1 MSADR
6 REQSAGGW
14 RKELYLWLGTAVAI
28 LTVLTLL
35 FVFVGRII
43 VVDNISMLPTLESIE
58 GVDMSLVTETL
69 TPLNLALSIVSCVS
83 SVGAGIAGIR
93 GRSRR
98 RAVIFIGLYSLLT
111 VISLIQTAAM
121 GLFNFGAVLDVV
133 VPVLYW
139 WGLYQSEERG

>member
-1 MSADR
+1 MFQPSKLLKVMSVIFII
-6 REQSAGGW
+6 
-14 RKELYLWLGTAVAI
+14 LG
-28 LTVLTLL
+28 VLGLIGTG
-35 FVFVGRII
+35 F
-43 VVDNISMLPTLESIE
+43 SYAMLPTLESIE

-69 TPLNLALSIVSCVS
+69 TPLNLALSLVSCVS

-111 VISLIQTAAM
+111 VISLIQTAAI

>member
-1 MSADR
+1 MFQPSKLLKVMSVIFII
-6 REQSAGGW
+6 
-14 RKELYLWLGTAVAI
+14 LG
-28 LTVLTLL
+28 VLGLIGTG
-35 FVFVGRII
+35 F
-43 VVDNISMLPTLESIE
+43 SYAMLPTLESIE
-58 GVDMSLVTETL
+58 DVDMSLVTETL

-111 VISLIQTAAM
+111 VISLIQTAAI

>member
-1 MSADR
+1 MFQPSKLLKVMSVIFII
-6 REQSAGGW
+6 
-14 RKELYLWLGTAVAI
+14 LG
-28 LTVLTLL
+28 VLGLIGTG
-35 FVFVGRII
+35 F
-43 VVDNISMLPTLESIE
+43 SYAMLPTLESIE

-111 VISLIQTAAM
+111 VISLIQTAVM

>member
-1 MSADR
+1 MFQPSKLLKVMSVIFII
-6 REQSAGGW
+6 
-14 RKELYLWLGTAVAI
+14 LG
-28 LTVLTLL
+28 VLGLIGTG
-35 FVFVGRII
+35 F
-43 VVDNISMLPTLESIE
+43 SYAMLPTLESIE

-98 RAVIFIGLYSLLT
+98 RTVIFIGLYSLLT
-111 VISLIQTAAM
+111 VISLIQTAAI

>member
-1 MSADR
+1 MFQPSKLLKVMSVIFII
-6 REQSAGGW
+6 
-14 RKELYLWLGTAVAI
+14 LG
-28 LTVLTLL
+28 VLGL
-35 FVFVGRII
+35 VGTGF
-43 VVDNISMLPTLESIE
+43 SYAMLPTLESIE

-111 VISLIQTAAM
+111 VISLIQTAAI

>member
-1 MSADR
+1 MFQPSKLLKVMSVIFII
-6 REQSAGGW
+6 
-14 RKELYLWLGTAVAI
+14 LG
-28 LTVLTLL
+28 VLGLIGTG
-35 FVFVGRII
+35 F
-43 VVDNISMLPTLESIE
+43 SYAMLPTLESIE

-69 TPLNLALSIVSCVS
+69 TPLNLALSIVSCIS

-98 RAVIFIGLYSLLT
+98 RAVIFMGLYSLLT

>member
-1 MSADR
+1 MFQPSKLLKVMSVIFII
-6 REQSAGGW
+6 
-14 RKELYLWLGTAVAI
+14 LG
-28 LTVLTLL
+28 VLGLIGTG
-35 FVFVGRII
+35 F
-43 VVDNISMLPTLESIE
+43 SYAMLPTLESIE

-111 VISLIQTAAM
+111 VISLIQTAAI

-133 VPVLYW
+133 VPVMYW

>member
-1 MSADR
+1 MFQPSKLLKVMSVIFII
-6 REQSAGGW
+6 
-14 RKELYLWLGTAVAI
+14 LG
-28 LTVLTLL
+28 VLGLIGPG
-35 FVFVGRII
+35 F
-43 VVDNISMLPTLESIE
+43 SYAMLPTLESIE

>member
-1 MSADR
+1 MFQPSKLLKVMSVIFII
-6 REQSAGGW
+6 
-14 RKELYLWLGTAVAI
+14 LG
-28 LTVLTLL
+28 VLGLIGTG
-35 FVFVGRII
+35 F
-43 VVDNISMLPTLESIE
+43 SYAMLPTLESIE

-83 SVGAGIAGIR
+83 SMGAGIAGIR

-111 VISLIQTAAM
+111 VISLIQTAAI
-121 GLFNFGAVLDVV
+121 GLFNFGTVLDVV

>member
-1 MSADR
+1 MFQPSKLLKVMSVIFIILR
-6 REQSAGGW
+6 V
-14 RKELYLWLGTAVAI
+14 LGLIGTGFSYA
-28 LTVLTLL
+28 
-35 FVFVGRII
+35 
-43 VVDNISMLPTLESIE
+43 MLPTLESIE

-111 VISLIQTAAM
+111 VISLIQTAAI

-133 VPVLYW
+133 VPVMYW

>member
-1 MSADR
+1 MFQPSKLLKVMSVIFII
-6 REQSAGGW
+6 
-14 RKELYLWLGTAVAI
+14 LG
-28 LTVLTLL
+28 VLGLIGTG
-35 FVFVGRII
+35 F
-43 VVDNISMLPTLESIE
+43 SYAMLPTLESIE

-139 WGLYQSEERG
+139 FSWEFRWRARGS

>member
-1 MSADR
+1 MFQPSNLLKVMSVIFII
-6 REQSAGGW
+6 
-14 RKELYLWLGTAVAI
+14 LG
-28 LTVLTLL
+28 VLGLIGTG
-35 FVFVGRII
+35 F
-43 VVDNISMLPTLESIE
+43 SYAMLPTLESIE

-111 VISLIQTAAM
+111 VISLIQTAAI